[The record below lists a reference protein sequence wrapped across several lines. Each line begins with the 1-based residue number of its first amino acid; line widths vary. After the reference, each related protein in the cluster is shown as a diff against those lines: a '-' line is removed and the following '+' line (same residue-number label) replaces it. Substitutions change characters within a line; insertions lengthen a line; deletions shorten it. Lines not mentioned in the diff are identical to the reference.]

1 MNTRIMIG
9 TSVEAHDEI
18 TTRARLQHTSLLQH
32 ASLYFLSPFSGGQNM
47 HFFKDGRFRP
57 AIVIRIR
64 EQSTEIVFISAINA
78 VSS

>member
-1 MNTRIMIG
+1 
-9 TSVEAHDEI
+9 
-18 TTRARLQHTSLLQH
+18 
-32 ASLYFLSPFSGGQNM
+32 M